1 MGLGWEEKGA
11 TFTEKMSFDDVFWG
25 VCMVK
30 CEVDSHMFVSTNF
43 CWSTRLLWYSC
54 KLFFGRSGS

>member
-1 MGLGWEEKGA
+1 MGGLAWEEKGA
-11 TFTEKMSFDDVFWG
+11 TVAEKISFDVFWG

-30 CEVDSHMFVSTNF
+30 GNVGFFHMFVSTNS

-54 KLFFGRSGS
+54 KFFFG